1 MINDSHHIVFRV
13 PRKQDAP
20 AVRRLIENSPPL
32 DLNALY
38 CYLLLCT
45 HFAPTSIIAESNQ
58 AVCGFISAYVRPD
71 KEDTLFIW
79 QVAVEKEFRGK
90 GVARSMLLALLERR
104 NATALRYLETTVTPS
119 NVSSDALFS
128 SLAAYLNAGLTKSV
142 LFSESDFGGASHEEE
157 ILYCIGPFDALKDVI
172 KKEEI

>member
-1 MINDSHHIVFRV
+1 L
-13 PRKQDAP
+13 PEKKDAR
-20 AVRRLIENSPPL
+20 AVRRLIEDSPPL
-32 DLNALY
+32 DLNSLY

-58 AVCGFISAYVRPD
+58 TVCGFISAYVRPD

-90 GVARSMLLALLERR
+90 GVARSMLLSLLQRR
-104 NATALRYLETTVTPS
+104 YTTPRWYLETTVTPS

-128 SLAAYLNAGLTKSV
+128 SLASYLNTSLTKSV
-142 LFSESDFGGASHEEE
+142 LFSEIDFGDASHEEE
-157 ILYCIGPFDALKDVI
+157 ILYRIGPFDALKDVM